1 MSGLQTN
8 GPVGL
13 RGGSAWWLA
22 AVSAAFTL
30 AVLLFTPLRI
40 PLAWDES
47 VYASQISRH
56 LPIMPWAAPRGRGMP
71 LLVAPVTLLTG
82 SVVALRVY
90 LALLCG
96 VALFLALL
104 AWGGLRPA
112 GELALA
118 GVLFGSVWITQLEA
132 SQVLAELWLA
142 ISTLAAVGLFLQFV
156 TSGNR
161 KLLVPL
167 AITMG
172 LTSLVHGPTDGVFIV
187 VPMVAGLFLVADWRK
202 HRRPAL
208 AALVIGLTIAIG
220 EWCVEAF
227 MYFGDPLSRLREA
240 AHEGSGFGFFL
251 GRYFTTLVSGGD
263 RSALTVWWIVFLAL
277 AVLGLWADR
286 RVGGLAWRS
295 AALAS
300 ACGLAS
306 LAQYALFLPVPKM
319 RYLLSLLALWAIPA
333 AGGMAWLTRNSREK
347 ARAARMAAAVI
358 FLIAGLTMQHLVL
371 NSAVRS
377 EQAALR
383 KVAQV
388 VADLRHL
395 GVRPRCDIIAMRDL
409 NSMPVAFY
417 LNCRHFFFTPAA
429 VRTVIAADSAAAAQ
443 QIVLARRGGPVPP
456 ILAHWT
462 KVRLSRTSEVAY
474 IPAALSRVSGPAMP
488 SSHHEV

>member
-1 MSGLQTN
+1 MSSLQTN
-8 GPVGL
+8 GPVGPR
-13 RGGSAWWLA
+13 RGSVWWLV

-56 LPIMPWAAPRGRGMP
+56 IPIMPWAPPRGRGMP

-90 LALLCG
+90 LALLSG

-104 AWGGLRPA
+104 AWRGLRSA
-112 GELALA
+112 MELALA
-118 GVLFGSVWITQLEA
+118 GVLFGGVWITQIEA
-132 SQVLAELWLA
+132 SQALAELWLA
-142 ISTLAAVGLFLQFV
+142 FSTLAAVGLFLQFV
-156 TSGNR
+156 TGGNR

-187 VPMVAGLFLVADWRK
+187 VPMVAGLFLVADWRR

-208 AALVIGLTIAIG
+208 AALAIGLTAAIG

-227 MYFGDPLSRLREA
+227 MYFNDPLARLREA
-240 AHEGSGFGFFL
+240 ARGGSGFGFFL

-263 RSALTVWWIVFLAL
+263 RSALTAWWIVFLML
-277 AVLGLWADR
+277 VVLGLWADR

-300 ACGLAS
+300 TCGFAS

-333 AGGMAWLTRNSREK
+333 AGGIAWLIRGSQEK
-347 ARAARMAAAVI
+347 IRVAATVAAAV
-358 FLIAGLTMQHLVL
+358 FLVAGLMMQHLVL
-371 NSAVRS
+371 TSAVRS
-377 EQAALR
+377 NQARAR
-383 KVAQV
+383 EVTRV
-388 VADLRHL
+388 VEDLRHL
-395 GVRPRCDIIAMRDL
+395 GVRPQCNIIAMRGLD
-409 NSMPVAFY
+409 SMPVAFY
-417 LNCRHFFFTPAA
+417 MNCRHLFFVPCTM
-429 VRTVIAADSAAAAQ
+429 RTVIEANSDGQ
-443 QIVLARRGGPVPP
+443 QIVLTRRGRPVPP

-462 KVRLSRTSEVAY
+462 KMRLSRTNEVAY
-474 IPAALSRVSGPAMP
+474 IRPRQLLPATPDPA
-488 SSHHEV
+488 VTTQA